1 MIQIAIHASS
11 SITQAGLE
19 SLLQT
24 VPEFEVV
31 ATAYPTPI
39 SQLLEEYA
47 PDVLLVEGFALNT
60 ETIQQL
66 AENLTESSQTAL
78 VVLAPIP
85 QRNVVLQAI
94 ALGVSA
100 LLPPSASLTELVAA
114 IQAAALG
121 LFVLHPEF
129 SAAIRGASGSLLLPD
144 GNPESLEQDERLT
157 PREMEILGLLSRGLG
172 NRAIAAQLQ
181 ISEHTVKFH
190 ISTILSKLDAT
201 SRTEAVAIGL
211 RRGLIML

>member
-31 ATAYPTPI
+31 ATADPTPI
-39 SQLLEEYA
+39 SQLLEGYA

-66 AENLTESSQTAL
+66 AENLAEFNQTTL

-85 QRNVVLQAI
+85 QRSVVLQAI
-94 ALGVSA
+94 ALGISA

-129 SAAIRGASGSLLLPD
+129 SAALRELGSALWSD
-144 GNPESLEQDERLT
+144 GNPDALDQDERLT
-157 PREMEILGLLSRGLG
+157 PREMEVLGLLSRGLG

-190 ISTILSKLDAT
+190 ISTILSKLNAI

>member
-1 MIQIAIHASS
+1 MIQIAIHAAS

-24 VPEFEVV
+24 VPGFEVV

-47 PDVLLVEGFALNT
+47 PDILLVEGFALNT

-66 AENLTESSQTAL
+66 AENLTESSQMAL

-114 IQAAALG
+114 IQAAVLG

-129 SAAIRGASGSLLLPD
+129 SAAIRESGSLLLSD
-144 GNPESLEQDERLT
+144 GNPESLDQDERLT

-190 ISTILSKLDAT
+190 ISTILSKLNAT

>member
-11 SITQAGLE
+11 SIPQAGLE

-31 ATAYPTPI
+31 ATAYPTPV

-47 PDVLLVEGFALNT
+47 PDILLVEGFALNT

-66 AENLTESSQTAL
+66 AENFTESSRTAL

-85 QRNVVLQAI
+85 QRSVVIQAI
-94 ALGVSA
+94 ALGISA
-100 LLPPSASLTELVAA
+100 LLPTSASLAELVAA
-114 IQAAALG
+114 IQAAAMG

-129 SAAIRGASGSLLLPD
+129 TAALQESGSALWSD
-144 GNPESLEQDERLT
+144 GNPDVLEQDERLT
-157 PREMEILGLLSRGLG
+157 PRELEVLGLLSRGLG

-190 ISTILSKLDAT
+190 ISTILSKLNAA

>member
-1 MIQIAIHASS
+1 M
-11 SITQAGLE
+11 
-19 SLLQT
+19 
-24 VPEFEVV
+24 
-31 ATAYPTPI
+31 
-39 SQLLEEYA
+39 
-47 PDVLLVEGFALNT
+47 
-60 ETIQQL
+60 
-66 AENLTESSQTAL
+66 
-78 VVLAPIP
+78 
-85 QRNVVLQAI
+85 QAI

-100 LLPPSASLTELVAA
+100 LLPPSASLAELTAA

-129 SAAIRGASGSLLLPD
+129 SAALRESGSALWSD
-144 GNPESLEQDERLT
+144 GSLDAVDQDERLT
-157 PREMEILGLLSRGLG
+157 PREMEVLGLLSRGLG

-190 ISTILSKLDAT
+190 ISTILGKLNAT

>member
-1 MIQIAIHASS
+1 MIQIAIHAAS

-24 VPEFEVV
+24 VPEFGVV

-47 PDVLLVEGFALNT
+47 PNVLLVEGFALNT

-100 LLPPSASLTELVAA
+100 LLPPSASLPELVAA

-129 SAAIRGASGSLLLPD
+129 SAAIRESGSQLLSD
-144 GNPESLEQDERLT
+144 GNLESLDQDERLT
-157 PREMEILGLLSRGLG
+157 PREMEVLGLLSRGLG

-190 ISTILSKLDAT
+190 ISTILSKLNAT